1 MNTKLLLT
9 ASAFVLGALGIA
21 GSFLPQELLAALGVA
36 PSGVLALLVQLL
48 AALLFAFSMV
58 NWMARGSLIGGI
70 YNRPVAIGNLTHF
83 VIGALALAKAVMAG
97 QRHPIVLVLAAI
109 YVVFAIGFAALFVR
123 SPVKELER
131 A

>member
-1 MNTKLLLT
+1 VNTKLLLT
-9 ASAFVLGALGIA
+9 ASALVLGALGIA

-58 NWMARGSLIGGI
+58 
-70 YNRPVAIGNLTHF
+70 
-83 VIGALALAKAVMAG
+83 
-97 QRHPIVLVLAAI
+97 LVLAGI
-109 YVVFAIGFAALFVR
+109 YVVFAIGFAAMFVR
-123 SPVKELER
+123 SPVKEPER